1 MTLPHSATLEI
12 AKVEAR
18 QETNCGKEAERCF
31 TPRRRPP
38 ARLPEPFRIRNA
50 SCLKHSM
57 ESRPAVRQ
65 VAEANLE
72 TGTGIVLD
80 DVAVRATTSGM
91 LEDLGYSVL
100 SADTG
105 SAALKIIQAN
115 ATIDFVLSDVVMPD
129 GMGSNWRDGLVP
141 SVPNCRSC

>member
-1 MTLPHSATLEI
+1 
-12 AKVEAR
+12 
-18 QETNCGKEAERCF
+18 
-31 TPRRRPP
+31 
-38 ARLPEPFRIRNA
+38 
-50 SCLKHSM
+50 M

-100 SADTG
+100 SADAG

-129 GMGSNWRDGLVP
+129 GMGSNWRDGLVT